1 MGGLNI
7 DNIKVSNLIY
17 IYIIAILLIFILKFK
32 HKNIQKYTE
41 ENKKI
46 FFILIVTYLLV
57 IAIGG
62 LKINSTSQYL
72 YAIAMFILPI
82 CFYFSLQV
90 NDSKYIILLIKI
102 LIVINLLYAI
112 LTIIASLNYEALIGL
127 IGGTLKKQYTKQY
140 RASMMLGNSI
150 IVSYY
155 MNLTLP
161 MCLYIFLTTTEKK
174 WKKISLLAII
184 VNIVSTIMLLSRLAV
199 VCLLGIIAYYIIFM
213 GNNTKKMILKKIFI
227 VICLIITFIYLLNML
242 NLERLFMGFKESSTE
257 KRLEAIN
264 LGYKIFQDNY
274 IIGSGM
280 GKYFTRAYN
289 DRYINYNGNTG
300 LVDTHNAYMMALS
313 ETGIIGFILLISL
326 FIYLLMRMSRIKDK
340 MLMKTAIITIL
351 VFLLQEMGGSDIFNS
366 MEYSMIFWFYMS
378 IFKLGTLREEEQ
390 NIENDA

>member
-1 MGGLNI
+1 
-7 DNIKVSNLIY
+7 
-17 IYIIAILLIFILKFK
+17 
-32 HKNIQKYTE
+32 
-41 ENKKI
+41 
-46 FFILIVTYLLV
+46 
-57 IAIGG
+57 
-62 LKINSTSQYL
+62 
-72 YAIAMFILPI
+72 
-82 CFYFSLQV
+82 
-90 NDSKYIILLIKI
+90 
-102 LIVINLLYAI
+102 
-112 LTIIASLNYEALIGL
+112 
-127 IGGTLKKQYTKQY
+127 
-140 RASMMLGNSI
+140 
-150 IVSYY
+150 
-155 MNLTLP
+155 
-161 MCLYIFLTTTEKK
+161 
-174 WKKISLLAII
+174 
-184 VNIVSTIMLLSRLAV
+184 
-199 VCLLGIIAYYIIFM
+199 
-213 GNNTKKMILKKIFI
+213 
-227 VICLIITFIYLLNML
+227 ML